1 MQGLARPKCGHKVSS
16 QNVFYHTFTLQF
28 VNANLANRRSD
39 EVECPGTP
47 NMQLVSAAAIKIVC
61 CHDKVNV
68 WPHHIISW
76 PRNNFLEAIVFY
88 EMSPVRLHTSL

>member
-68 WPHHIISW
+68 WLHHIISW
-76 PRNNFLEAIVFY
+76 PCNNFLEAIVFY